1 VKLTRAGRQPVPMKH
16 HRKTLSDLSHQMA
29 CRASEGEKS
38 SRFDTF
44 VVAIIRSHCRK
55 FAWISRL
62 GNRRAVLRALKV
74 CREWLAWDSD
84 MESEWRANR
93 ERRARKRMEW
103 QS

>member
-1 VKLTRAGRQPVPMKH
+1 VKLTRAKRQPVPMKH
-16 HRKTLSDLSHQMA
+16 HRKTLSDLIDEISR
-29 CRASEGEKS
+29 RASEGERS

-44 VVAIIRSHCRK
+44 IVKIIRSNCRK
-55 FAWISRL
+55 CTWISRL
-62 GNRRAVLRALKV
+62 GNRRAVLRALKF
-74 CREWLAWDSD
+74 CRKWLAWDTD